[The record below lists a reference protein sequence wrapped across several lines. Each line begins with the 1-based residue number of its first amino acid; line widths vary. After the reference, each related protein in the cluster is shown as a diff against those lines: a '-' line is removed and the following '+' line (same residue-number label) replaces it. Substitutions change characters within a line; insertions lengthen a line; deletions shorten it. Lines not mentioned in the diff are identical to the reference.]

1 MEAEVVCKACNSL
14 GKLGNGFPLFFSH
27 YVGSRN
33 LLVKRSWKSHGGRV
47 GLRETR
53 RQNIPWAITKPQPR
67 TLIADC
73 ELANIT
79 IRATQPHLLLW
90 SLILVHGLLSYAP
103 HTFISTYFH
112 QDGFESANRRQCCTV
127 GIVVRCSWHASTFI
141 ACALTEIRSLLLFA
155 SLRYNYKIWSAG
167 GAKTAL
173 ARLNLIF
180 NSFFIL
186 HRF

>member
-14 GKLGNGFPLFFSH
+14 GKLGNDFPLFFSH

-33 LLVKRSWKSHGGRV
+33 LLVKRSWKSHGVEWVCGRP
-47 GLRETR
+47 GGKTSHEQSRNHNHEYSF
-53 RQNIPWAITKPQPR
+53 
-67 TLIADC
+67 ADC

-90 SLILVHGLLSYAP
+90 SLIVVHGLLSYAP

-167 GAKTAL
+167 GAKAAL
-173 ARLNLIF
+173 ARLKMIF